1 MSELINV
8 SICVSDI
15 PKERIK
21 QAENGKKYINITV
34 ASRREADKFGNTH
47 TVFMSQTKEEREA
60 KEGRTYIGNG
70 KAINFAPA
78 ASSPEAV
85 AQMPPAEVVDDLP
98 F

>member
-15 PKERIK
+15 PKTRIK
-21 QAENGKKYINITV
+21 QAENGKKYINVTI
-34 ASRREADKFGNTH
+34 ASRRETDQFGNTH

-60 KEGRTYIGNG
+60 KEARTYIGNG
-70 KAINFAPA
+70 KAVEFKPA
-78 ASSPEAV
+78 SPESV
-85 AQMPPAEVVDDLP
+85 AQMPPAEAVDDLP